1 MRDNWVLGGLLG
13 GAAMFFWG
21 AVSHMVL
28 PVGEM
33 GVRTAKPEAE
43 AAMVAAMREALPE
56 PALYL
61 VPGTDPSQA
70 MTPEAQDAWLARL
83 AAGPTALVAW
93 NPGPGTALGPR
104 PLAIELL
111 SNLAVCLI
119 AAWVLTRLAPGT
131 SYFRRVGVVVL
142 FGLFAVL
149 SVQVSYWAWYSFPG
163 RYLAGQIVEQ
173 IVGCALAGVVVARHA
188 RPAAAQSPRA

>member
-21 AVSHMVL
+21 ALSHMLL
-28 PVGEM
+28 PVGEL
-33 GVRTAKPEAE
+33 GLRTALPDREPALVEAMR
-43 AAMVAAMREALPE
+43 AAMPE

-61 VPGTDPSQA
+61 IPGSDPEQA
-70 MTPEAQDAWLARL
+70 MTPELQEAWLAKL

-119 AAWVLTRLAPGT
+119 AAWLLTQLRPGT
-131 SYFRRVGVVVL
+131 EYFRRVGIVILIALSGVL
-142 FGLFAVL
+142 AI
-149 SVQVSYWAWYSFPG
+149 QVSYWSWYSFPG
-163 RYLAGQIVEQ
+163 RYLAGQLVDQ
-173 IVGCALAGVVVARHA
+173 LAGAALAGIVIARHA
-188 RPAAAQSPRA
+188 RPKG

>member
-1 MRDNWVLGGLLG
+1 MRDNWVMGGLLG

-21 AVSHMVL
+21 ALSHMLL
-28 PVGEM
+28 PVGEL
-33 GVRTAKPEAE
+33 GVRTALPAQE
-43 AAMVAAMREALPE
+43 AAMVAAMQAALPE

-61 VPGTDPSQA
+61 IPGSDPSQA
-70 MTPEAQDAWLARL
+70 MTPEAQEAWLARV

-111 SNLAVCLI
+111 SNLAACLI

-131 SYFRRVGVVVL
+131 TYFRRVGVVVL
-142 FGLFAVL
+142 LGLFAWV
-149 SVQVSYWAWYSFPG
+149 SIQVSYWSWYSFPD
-163 RYLAGQIVEQ
+163 RYLAGQLVEQ
-173 IVGCALAGVVVARHA
+173 LVGCALAGVVIARHA
-188 RPAAAQSPRA
+188 RPAAAQSARS